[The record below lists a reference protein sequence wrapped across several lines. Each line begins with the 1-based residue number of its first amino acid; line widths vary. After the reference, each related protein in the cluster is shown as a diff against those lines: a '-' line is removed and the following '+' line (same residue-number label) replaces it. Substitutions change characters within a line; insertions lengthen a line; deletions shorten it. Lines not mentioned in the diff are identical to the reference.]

1 MFLVALLHFCFRK
14 KALKALSFWIFL
26 SQKEP
31 LEATFSETCALTSR
45 NYVAEETKS
54 NPKQNLINYCEAASS
69 EACAH
74 TPRKWFAEE
83 DKTIRKWLER
93 HKLLCLH
100 SFVFAFRIWRSEII
114 IFTKESL
121 VATFDEK
128 RALTSRKFLT
138 EQSMGVTK
146 WSENH
151 RCLWLQSYI
160 FILEFYPQR
169 L

>member
-45 NYVAEETKS
+45 KYVAEETKS

-100 SFVFAFRIWRSEII
+100 SFVFAFRILRSEILKNLWWLLSMKSVRSPPENFWLNKVWELQNDQKI
-114 IFTKESL
+114 IDVFGCNPI
-121 VATFDEK
+121 
-128 RALTSRKFLT
+128 FL
-138 EQSMGVTK
+138 
-146 WSENH
+146 
-151 RCLWLQSYI
+151 
-160 FILEFYPQR
+160 F
-169 L
+169 